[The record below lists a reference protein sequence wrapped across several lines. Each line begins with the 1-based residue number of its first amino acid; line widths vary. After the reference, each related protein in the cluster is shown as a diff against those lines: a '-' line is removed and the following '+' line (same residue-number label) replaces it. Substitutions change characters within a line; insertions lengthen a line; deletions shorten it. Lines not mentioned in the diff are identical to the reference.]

1 MPKKKMESQIRS
13 EDIQKGGAS
22 MMGSLDGVGQ
32 METCSGKEPEGY
44 KDLFIFVPEMKQVI
58 RISEGTGDNL
68 LWEDREKGYVDY
80 IYYDQHELSIDMPVV
95 EGGQVLLEGMFRNLF
110 RCTADCIPRVLD
122 MAYGSDALSYV
133 ILAYA

>member
-1 MPKKKMESQIRS
+1 MPKKKMESR
-13 EDIQKGGAS
+13 EDIQKAGAI
-22 MMGSLDGVGQ
+22 GSLGGVRQ
-32 METCSGKEPEGY
+32 VEACSGKEPKRYG
-44 KDLFIFVPEMKQVI
+44 DLFIFVPEMKQVI

-68 LWEDREKGYVDY
+68 FWEDREKGYVDY

-95 EGGQVLLEGMFRNLF
+95 EGGHVLLKGMYRYLL

-133 ILAYA
+133 ILA

>member
-1 MPKKKMESQIRS
+1 MPMKKMESRIWS
-13 EDIQKGGAS
+13 EDIQKGRAS

-32 METCSGKEPEGY
+32 METCSGKEPEGDG
-44 KDLFIFVPEMKQVI
+44 DLFIFVPEMKQVI

-95 EGGQVLLEGMFRNLF
+95 EGGQVLLEDMFRNLF
-110 RCTADCIPRVLD
+110 RYTADCIPRVLD

-133 ILAYA
+133 ILA

>member
-1 MPKKKMESQIRS
+1 MPKKKMESRIRS
-13 EDIQKGGAS
+13 EDIQKGRGS

-32 METCSGKEPEGY
+32 RETCSGKELEGY
-44 KDLFIFVPEMKQVI
+44 GDLFIFVPEMKQVI

-68 LWEDREKGYVDY
+68 LWKDKEKGYVDY

-95 EGGQVLLEGMFRNLF
+95 EGGQVLLEGMYRNLF

-133 ILAYA
+133 ILA

>member
-1 MPKKKMESQIRS
+1 MPKKKMESRIRS
-13 EDIQKGGAS
+13 EDIQKGRAS
-22 MMGSLDGVGQ
+22 MIGSLDGVGQ

-44 KDLFIFVPEMKQVI
+44 GDLFIFVPETRQVI

-68 LWEDREKGYVDY
+68 LWEDKEKGYVDY

-95 EGGQVLLEGMFRNLF
+95 EGGQVLLKGMYRNLF

-133 ILAYA
+133 ILA

>member
-13 EDIQKGGAS
+13 EDIQKAGT
-22 MMGSLDGVGQ
+22 MGSLDGVGQ
-32 METCSGKEPEGY
+32 VRAYSGKEPEGY
-44 KDLFIFVPEMKQVI
+44 KDLFIFVPEMRQVI

-95 EGGQVLLEGMFRNLF
+95 DGGQVLLDGMFRNLF

-122 MAYGSDALSYV
+122 MAYGSDALNYV
-133 ILAYA
+133 ILA

>member
-1 MPKKKMESQIRS
+1 MPKKKMESRIRS
-13 EDIQKGGAS
+13 EDIQKGRGS

-44 KDLFIFVPEMKQVI
+44 GDLFIFVPEMKQVI

-95 EGGQVLLEGMFRNLF
+95 EEGQVLLKGMYRNLF

-133 ILAYA
+133 ILA

>member
-1 MPKKKMESQIRS
+1 MPKKKMESRIRS
-13 EDIQKGGAS
+13 EDIQKGRAS

-32 METCSGKEPEGY
+32 RETCSGKEPEGY
-44 KDLFIFVPEMKQVI
+44 GDLFIFVLEMKQVI

-68 LWEDREKGYVDY
+68 LWEDKEKGYVDY

-95 EGGQVLLEGMFRNLF
+95 EGGQVLLKGMYRNLF

-133 ILAYA
+133 ILA

>member
-13 EDIQKGGAS
+13 EDIQKAGT
-22 MMGSLDGVGQ
+22 MGSLDGVGQ
-32 METCSGKEPEGY
+32 MGMCSGKEPERYG
-44 KDLFIFVPEMKQVI
+44 DLFIFVPETRQVI

-95 EGGQVLLEGMFRNLF
+95 DGGQVLLDGMFRNLF

-122 MAYGSDALSYV
+122 MAYGSDALNYV
-133 ILAYA
+133 ILA

>member
-1 MPKKKMESQIRS
+1 MPKKKMESRIRS
-13 EDIQKGGAS
+13 EDIQKGRAS

-44 KDLFIFVPEMKQVI
+44 GDLFIFVPEMKQVI

-68 LWEDREKGYVDY
+68 LWEDKEKGYVDY
-80 IYYDQHELSIDMPVV
+80 IYYDQHGLSIDMPVV
-95 EGGQVLLEGMFRNLF
+95 EGGQVLLKGMYRNLF

-133 ILAYA
+133 ILA

>member
-1 MPKKKMESQIRS
+1 MPKKKMESRIRS
-13 EDIQKGGAS
+13 EDIQKGRAS

-32 METCSGKEPEGY
+32 RETCSGKEPEGY
-44 KDLFIFVPEMKQVI
+44 GDLFIFVLEMKQVI

-68 LWEDREKGYVDY
+68 LWEDKEKGYVDY

-95 EGGQVLLEGMFRNLF
+95 EGGQVLLKGMYRNLF

-133 ILAYA
+133 ILE